1 MDQAEIERRVALALE
16 MHHNNYACSQSVACA
31 TCDLV
36 GLDSDLMFRLME
48 GFGFGMGTAE
58 QTCGAVSG
66 AVAVLSYANSTG
78 QELHESKAATLRRM
92 KTLSQQCIAEYGSAF
107 CSALR
112 PASTTKDLD
121 VCDGYIA
128 FMTRVLCNELQ

>member
-16 MHHNNYACSQSVACA
+16 MHHNNYACSQCVACA

-48 GFGFGMGTAE
+48 GFGLGMGTAD

-78 QELHESKAATLRRM
+78 Q
-92 KTLSQQCIAEYGSAF
+92 
-107 CSALR
+107 
-112 PASTTKDLD
+112 
-121 VCDGYIA
+121 
-128 FMTRVLCNELQ
+128 